1 MMTMTMMLA
10 SLPILATFAIAEP
23 DTARD
28 TSPVMIA
35 VLPTDAAG
43 LPADRRA
50 LVLETIESRMPE
62 GRLVLAERQA
72 VTQAMAGKAADCGA
86 VASCRDEVAQSV
98 GARFVVR
105 ASVTEPKP
113 SDYSIRVEVYEVGVT
128 EAIASFDDACTIC
141 SEADLGRI
149 VRERA
154 LDAREALLRTL
165 DPPPEVE
172 SKPVDVPPPVVV
184 QAAPTKT
191 EVVRASKLTLA
202 GWGLVG
208 GGIAGTVG
216 GVVLLALQGSKA
228 GCPADPRG
236 GQCIPLVYRTV
247 VPGAV
252 ATSVGVALLGTGVA
266 LVVIGKRRDDKRMS
280 GVAIVPSATG
290 ITLRGRF

>member
-1 MMTMTMMLA
+1 MTTMMLA

-23 DTARD
+23 DAARD

-72 VTQAMAGKAADCGA
+72 VTQAMAGKPVDCGA

-113 SDYSIRVEVYEVGVT
+113 SDYAIVVVVYEVGVA

-165 DPPPEVE
+165 DPPPPEVE
-172 SKPVDVPPPVVV
+172 SKPVDAPPPVVV
-184 QAAPTKT
+184 QTAPTKT

-290 ITLRGRF
+290 VTLRGRF